1 MTDLYD
7 FSTDAMV
14 EPIERLFEREFP
26 STFDLFND
34 DPKLSDEG
42 PRSVPVDVVYVA
54 GSVQKL
60 HAIKLASSY
69 DDCLFD
75 VRSGLHAMSRA
86 TANYRWLALPLEA
99 LREGEAEYNDILLKT
114 AGERGVGIITVQPRG
129 RGLSAKIVVN
139 ANYEEGDFLDHYQGM
154 RDHYRSSKERDV
166 AAEGFQVVDYY
177 GR

>member
-7 FSTDAMV
+7 FKTDEMI
-14 EPIERLFEREFP
+14 EPIERLFEREYP
-26 STFDLFND
+26 CTFDIYKD
-34 DPKLSDEG
+34 DPKLTDDG

-75 VRSGLHAMSRA
+75 VKSGLHAMSRA

-114 AGERGVGIITVQPRG
+114 AEERGVGIITVQPRG
-129 RGLSAKIVVN
+129 RGLSAKIVVKPK
-139 ANYEEGDFLDHYQGM
+139 YDEGDFLDHYEDL
-154 RDHYRSSKERDV
+154 RDLYRAIKDRDV
-166 AAEGFQVVDYY
+166 ASEGFQVVDYY